1 MGEIFLGD
9 YNDPKHSGCLRKIT
23 MENDIMFVIGSDN
36 EDSSNEWKL
45 EAKQDTSGG
54 ILVDFSKKSGP
65 KDLLGIYEH
74 DNGGIRWSDDNLWKK
89 L

>member
-1 MGEIFLGD
+1 
-9 YNDPKHSGCLRKIT
+9 

-54 ILVDFSKKSGP
+54 ILVDFSKKSEFS
-65 KDLLGIYEH
+65 K
-74 DNGGIRWSDDNLWKK
+74 LW
-89 L
+89 LS